1 MALRRCIPDTRGGIV
16 PSRSGAPPAPEGAGA
31 GSPAALS
38 GSRRLTADAR
48 ATLASH
54 GIYQFGNALSLVFV
68 NLYLWRLTNDLWL
81 NGAYTLLTLLAA
93 LPATVYI
100 GRVAKLRDRLY
111 AYRLGI
117 WLTALFYLLILVF
130 RERIVE
136 YFVFFA
142 ILKGVSTAFYWL
154 GHFTLIFDVSNDDT
168 RHRYLGWNSLFT
180 NAANLSG
187 PALAGW
193 LIDAFAGL
201 RGYYFVF
208 GLAFVMFA
216 VSAALSF
223 RMRKRPV
230 LHRAYYLKYTGLL
243 LRKRADFRRSL
254 IGWWLV
260 GLPQGILTYVPSIL
274 LYEALSRESQVG
286 YLNAFFLVLSM
297 VSSYALAQKGR
308 NDATR
313 FYLAMSAWGLTL
325 SSAALLVDV
334 TLWTVVLFMCVM
346 SLFRPV
352 QANAYTAHYYRL
364 VEELPLKNHF
374 RVESVVI
381 RESVINLGRAAGV
394 VLYMLVAGENGAA
407 GLPGVMFVVMMLQL
421 AIGPLVL
428 PRPRRAAG
436 VGKRAEEHS
445 GPPM

>member
-1 MALRRCIPDTRGGIV
+1 MALKRRTSDSRTGGVV
-16 PSRSGAPPAPEGAGA
+16 PSGSGMPPEGAGS
-31 GSPAALS
+31 GSPAEPS
-38 GSRRLTADAR
+38 GFGRLAADAR

-100 GRVAKLRDRLY
+100 GRVAKLRDRLF

-117 WLTALFYLLILVF
+117 WLTALFYLLMLVF
-130 RERIVE
+130 RERMVE
-136 YFVFFA
+136 FFVFFA

-154 GHFTLIFDVSNDDT
+154 GHFTLIFDVSTDDT

-180 NAANLSG
+180 NAANLTG

-193 LIDAFAGL
+193 LIDRFAGL
-201 RGYYFVF
+201 GGYYLVF

-216 VSAALSF
+216 VSAALSH
-223 RMRKRPV
+223 RMRKRPAF
-230 LHRAYYLKYTGLL
+230 HRAYYLKYTGLL

-260 GLPQGILTYVPSIL
+260 GLPQGILMYVPSIL

-297 VSSYALAQKGR
+297 ASSYVLAKRGR

-313 FYLAMSAWGLTL
+313 FYLAMSAWGLAL

-334 TLWTVVLFMCVM
+334 SLWTVILFMCVM

-364 VEELPLKNHF
+364 VGEMPLKDRF

-381 RESVINLGRAAGV
+381 REAVINLGRAAGV
-394 VLYMLVAGENGAA
+394 VLFMLVAGENGTVW
-407 GLPGVMFVVMMLQL
+407 LPWVMFIVMMLQL
-421 AIGPLVL
+421 AVGPLVL
-428 PRPRRAAG
+428 PRRAAG
-436 VGKRAEEHS
+436 AWRRTAERFR
-445 GPPM
+445 PPW